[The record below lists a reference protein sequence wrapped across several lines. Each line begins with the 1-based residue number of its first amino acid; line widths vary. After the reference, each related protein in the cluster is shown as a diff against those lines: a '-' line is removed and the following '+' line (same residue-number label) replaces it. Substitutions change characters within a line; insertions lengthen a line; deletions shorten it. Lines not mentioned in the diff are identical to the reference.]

1 MTPFTQTEKI
11 WQCVIAVVDIL
22 LLNLLYFVMSLL
34 GTLPQIEHS
43 YVLLNLSYIITI
55 CFLPPR
61 AQKVFLRAEHVA
73 ARVIRSMTLLCVIF
87 TILVLLLHEWS
98 EPVSPWWYPV
108 DWMILMLIVFAGR
121 IATRRIMKRFR
132 MTGAQRRRVVFLG
145 AGNNLRYLYDILT
158 HEYVTGFRV
167 KGYFDNHSEN
177 KFTDVLPRL
186 GGVADLIPYLKK
198 QPVDIIFCNLTSSHE
213 EEILE
218 VMNYCENHLIR
229 FYSVPNVRNYV
240 HHVMSV
246 ENLGNMP
253 VLTLREEP
261 LTKPRNRF
269 LKRTFDIVFS
279 LTFLLTLFPFI
290 FLFAAIGIKISS
302 PGPVFFRQKRTG
314 LNGKEFYCLKFR
326 SMHLN
331 KEADTLQAT
340 ENDPRKFPFGD
351 FLRRTNIDEMP
362 QFINVLLGDMSVVGP
377 RPHMLKHT
385 EEYGHLIDKYMVRH
399 WAKPGITGWAQ
410 INGARGETEHLWQ
423 MEKRINLD
431 VWYIE
436 NYSFMLDIRIIFN
449 TIIKTFIRDEQ
460 AY

>member
-1 MTPFTQTEKI
+1 MTPFTQTENI
-11 WQCVIAVVDIL
+11 WRCVVVVVDIVL
-22 LLNLLYFVMSLL
+22 INLLYTTMSIL
-34 GTLPQIEHS
+34 GTLPQIEHG
-43 YVLLNLSYIITI
+43 YVLCNLSYIIAI
-55 CFLPPR
+55 CFLPPM
-61 AQKVFLRAEHVA
+61 AHKVFKRAEQVA
-73 ARVIRSMTLLCVIF
+73 GRVFRSMTMFGAIFALLI
-87 TILVLLLHEWS
+87 VLMHEWS
-98 EPVSPWWYPV
+98 EPISPWWYPL
-108 DWMILMLIVFAGR
+108 DWMVLMLVIFLGR
-121 IATRRIMKRFR
+121 QATRTIMKRFR
-132 MTGAQRRRVVFLG
+132 MLGAQGRRVIFLG

-186 GGVADLIPYLKK
+186 GGVQNLIPYLKK

-213 EEILE
+213 QEILE

-261 LTKPRNRF
+261 LTQPKNKI
-269 LKRTFDIVFS
+269 LKRAFDIVFS

-290 FLFAAIGIKISS
+290 LVFAAIGIKISS
-302 PGPVFFRQKRTG
+302 PGPIFFRQKRTG
-314 LNGKEFYCLKFR
+314 LNGKDFYCLKFR
-326 SMHLN
+326 SMHIN

-436 NYSFMLDIRIIFN
+436 NYSFMLDIRIIFA
-449 TIIKTFIRDEQ
+449 TVIKSLRHDDQ